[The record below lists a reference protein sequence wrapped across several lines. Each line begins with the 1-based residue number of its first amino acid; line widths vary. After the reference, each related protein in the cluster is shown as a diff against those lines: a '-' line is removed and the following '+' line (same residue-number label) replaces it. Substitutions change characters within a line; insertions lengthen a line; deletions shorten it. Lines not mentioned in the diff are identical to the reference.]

1 MSVGK
6 HRMIA
11 IDLSKEQVL
20 DANLKVIQQI
30 NFSGNLEETAMIFF
44 IVEEVKETI
53 LDFSKGVTRVLW
65 IYFVSIQYQYKNDSM
80 QEWKYKIM

>member
-20 DANLKVIQQI
+20 DANPKVIQI
-30 NFSGNLEETAMIFF
+30 NFSGSLEETAMIFF

-53 LDFSKGVTRVLW
+53 LDFSKGATRVLW

>member
-20 DANLKVIQQI
+20 DANPKVIQI
-30 NFSGNLEETAMIFF
+30 NFSGNLEETATIFF
-44 IVEEVKETI
+44 TVEEVKETI
-53 LDFSKGVTRVLW
+53 LDFSKGATRVLW

>member
-1 MSVGK
+1 
-6 HRMIA
+6 MIA

-20 DANLKVIQQI
+20 DANPKVIQI

-53 LDFSKGVTRVLW
+53 LDFSKGATRVL
-65 IYFVSIQYQYKNDSM
+65 
-80 QEWKYKIM
+80 

>member
-1 MSVGK
+1 
-6 HRMIA
+6 MIA

-53 LDFSKGVTRVLW
+53 LDFSKGATRVL
-65 IYFVSIQYQYKNDSM
+65 
-80 QEWKYKIM
+80 